1 MKYKYFTY
9 CPESGFDTHETL
21 EGAIDDANS
30 IIPNYLDEGWSED
43 VTGVFVGTI
52 THRATMCDK
61 VERAGEVDED
71 GYDTKG
77 EHWADPDWDYK
88 CNYKMLPVKSCE
100 PIKNEDISER
110 ELFLCKGVM
119 LDLAAS
125 DMKDLAD
132 GLMEFHFEDE
142 NGREGCFDVSIAEY
156 AAKTAAI
163 LDSIS
168 TNQPAPAFSDE
179 DHVYIPRGLI
189 HAACSAIDKK
199 RDGEKT
205 MAELRRYTT
214 GDLSRQPA
222 PDTSRLAEALERLVF
237 AAQCRDNSTGCQI
250 RLIETREDLKAATE
264 NAEEALASYRR
275 QGGDV

>member
-1 MKYKYFTY
+1 MKHKFFAY
-9 CPESGFDTHETL
+9 CPESGFEIHETL
-21 EGAIDDANS
+21 EGALDDAS
-30 IIPNYLDEGWSED
+30 DAIQNYLEDGWSEE
-43 VTGVFVGTI
+43 VTGVCVGEI
-52 THRATMCDK
+52 THRAKMCDQ
-61 VERAGEVDED
+61 VFPDGEIDADGNDEAGE
-71 GYDTKG
+71 Y
-77 EHWADPDWDYK
+77 WDPDWEYK
-88 CNYKMLPVKSCE
+88 CGYKMLTVKSCE
-100 PIKNEDISER
+100 PIPVEGISER

-168 TNQPAPAFSDE
+168 TNKPAPAFSGE

-199 RDGEKT
+199 RDGVKT
-205 MAELRRYTT
+205 LAELRRYTT

-222 PDTSRLAEALERLVF
+222 PDASKLVEALKRLVF
-237 AAQCRDNSTGCQI
+237 AAQCRDNSTGDQI
-250 RLIETREDLKAATE
+250 RLIETRAELSAAAK
-264 NAEEALASYRR
+264 NAEEALALYRK
-275 QGGDV
+275 QGGDL

>member
-1 MKYKYFTY
+1 MKHKYFSY
-9 CPESGFDTHETL
+9 CPEDGFDTHETL
-21 EGAIDDANS
+21 EDALLNANG

-52 THRATMCDK
+52 THAATMCDK
-61 VERAGEVDED
+61 VERAGEVDEY
-71 GYDTKG
+71 GYDEDG
-77 EHWADPDWDYK
+77 EHWDQGWEYK
-88 CNYKMLPVKSCE
+88 CDYKMLPVKSCE
-100 PIKNEDISER
+100 PIQNEGILER

-168 TNQPAPAFSDE
+168 ANQTAPAFSDE
-179 DHVYIPRGLI
+179 DHVYIPRSLI

-199 RDGEKT
+199 RDGVKT
-205 MAELRRYTT
+205 LAELRRYTT
-214 GDLSRQPA
+214 GDLSRKSA
-222 PDTSRLAEALERLVF
+222 PDASKLVEALERLVF

-250 RLIETREDLKAATE
+250 RLIETREELKAATE
-264 NAEEALASYRR
+264 NAEEALASYRQ

>member
-1 MKYKYFTY
+1 MKCKYFSY
-9 CPESGFDTHETL
+9 CPEDGFDTHETL
-21 EGAIDDANS
+21 EDALLNANG

-88 CNYKMLPVKSCE
+88 CNYKMLPV
-100 PIKNEDISER
+100 DSE
-110 ELFLCKGVM
+110 
-119 LDLAAS
+119 
-125 DMKDLAD
+125 
-132 GLMEFHFEDE
+132 
-142 NGREGCFDVSIAEY
+142 
-156 AAKTAAI
+156 
-163 LDSIS
+163 
-168 TNQPAPAFSDE
+168 PAPAFSDE
-179 DHVYIPRGLI
+179 DHVHIPRSLI

-199 RDGEKT
+199 RDGVKT
-205 MAELRRYTT
+205 LAELRRYTT

-222 PDTSRLAEALERLVF
+222 PDASKLVEALKRLVF

-250 RLIETREDLKAATE
+250 RLIETREELKAATE
-264 NAEEALASYRR
+264 NAEQALASYRR

>member
-1 MKYKYFTY
+1 MSKHK
-9 CPESGFDTHETL
+9 P
-21 EGAIDDANS
+21 
-30 IIPNYLDEGWSED
+30 
-43 VTGVFVGTI
+43 
-52 THRATMCDK
+52 
-61 VERAGEVDED
+61 
-71 GYDTKG
+71 
-77 EHWADPDWDYK
+77 
-88 CNYKMLPVKSCE
+88 LPVKSCE
-100 PIKNEDISER
+100 PIQNEGILER

-179 DHVYIPRGLI
+179 DHVYIPRSLI

-205 MAELRRYTT
+205 LAELRRYTT

-222 PDTSRLAEALERLVF
+222 PDTSRLAEALERLVL
-237 AAQCRDNSTGCQI
+237 AARCRDNSTGDQI
-250 RLIETREDLKAATE
+250 RLIETRAELSAAAK
-264 NAEEALASYRR
+264 NAEEALAAYHKQEAEKSRWHAE
-275 QGGDV
+275 

>member
-1 MKYKYFTY
+1 MKHKYFSY
-9 CPESGFDTHETL
+9 CPEDGFDTHETL
-21 EGAIDDANS
+21 EDALINAND

-61 VERAGEVDED
+61 VERAGEVDEE

-77 EHWADPDWDYK
+77 EYWADPDWDYK

-119 LDLAAS
+119 LYLAAS

-168 TNQPAPAFSDE
+168 TNHPAPAFSDE

-250 RLIETREDLKAATE
+250 RLIETREELKAATE
-264 NAEEALASYRR
+264 NAEEALASYRQ
-275 QGGDV
+275 QGGDL